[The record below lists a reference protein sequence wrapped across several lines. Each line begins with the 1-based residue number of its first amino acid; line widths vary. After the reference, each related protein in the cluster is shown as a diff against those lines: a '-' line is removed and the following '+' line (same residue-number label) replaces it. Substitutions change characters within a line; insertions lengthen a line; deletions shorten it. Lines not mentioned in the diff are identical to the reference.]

1 MQNFLSDENKRLR
14 AENERLKYE
23 VYHDDL
29 TGLFNGR
36 SFRNE
41 IDDLI
46 AFKTT
51 FSWLMIDV
59 DNFGN
64 INKTHS
70 HAGADEILKQISR
83 SLQKAIRKQDAFAYR
98 YGGDEF
104 FILIKKTD
112 EKKAIGIANR
122 LCQKIKTS
130 PFYLDEDK
138 TKPIT
143 QQITI
148 SIGITNY
155 KGDEEEVKA
164 IRARVERA
172 LQVAKLSGKG
182 RPHFLV
188 NQDAKAIN
196 NIQEIQQQREEDK
209 EATKYHE

>member
-1 MQNFLSDENKRLR
+1 MQNFLLDENRRLK

-29 TGLFNGR
+29 TGLFNVR

-41 IDDLI
+41 IEDLI
-46 AFKTT
+46 TFKTP

-70 HAGADEILKQISR
+70 HAGADEILKQISS

-104 FILIKKTD
+104 FILIKHAE

-122 LCQKIKTS
+122 LCHKIKTS
-130 PFYLDEDK
+130 LFYLDEDK

-143 QQITI
+143 EQITI
-148 SIGITNY
+148 SVGVTGY
-155 KGDEEEVKA
+155 KGDEEGIKA

-172 LQVAKLSGKG
+172 LQVAKKSGKG
-182 RPHFLV
+182 RPHFLA

-196 NIQEIQQQREEDK
+196 NIQEIQQEEARE

>member
-1 MQNFLSDENKRLR
+1 MQDLLLDENKRLR
-14 AENERLKYE
+14 AENEQLRYE

-41 IDDLI
+41 IEESI
-46 AFKTT
+46 TFKTP
-51 FSWLMIDV
+51 FLWLMIDV
-59 DNFGN
+59 DNFGS

-104 FILIKKTD
+104 FILIKNTD

-122 LCQKIKTS
+122 LCHKIKIS
-130 PFYLDEDK
+130 PFYLDKDK
-138 TKPIT
+138 IKPISEL
-143 QQITI
+143 ITI
-148 SIGITNY
+148 SIGITSY
-155 KGDEEEVKA
+155 KGDEEEIKA

-172 LQVAKLSGKG
+172 LQVAKRSGKG
-182 RPHFLV
+182 RPHFLTNQNINQNKVDQKV
-188 NQDAKAIN
+188 NQ
-196 NIQEIQQQREEDK
+196 